1 MRKFITK
8 NLIDKH
14 ADCGILLIE
23 IDRSVVVT
31 GEAREH
37 AMRRGVTLKTVENAE
52 CHMSETGACTP
63 EDRQVVAA
71 KVRATVI
78 AELGFEPVA
87 IDLAI
92 ANVLARMKL

>member
-37 AMRRGVTLKTVENAE
+37 AMRRGVTLKLVENAD
-52 CHMSETGACTP
+52 CHMSETGACSP
-63 EDRQVVAA
+63 EERKVISE
-71 KVRATVI
+71 KVRASVI
-78 AELGFEPVA
+78 AKLGFEPA
-87 IDLAI
+87 SIDLAI
-92 ANVLARMKL
+92 STILSRMKL